1 MTLAEYLKAEGM
13 NASAFAKL
21 LDVTPSTVTRWLTTD
36 RKPDL
41 NLMVKIETVTLGRV
55 TMRDFVAPNLPS
67 SWQRATEV

>member
-1 MTLAEYLKAEGM
+1 MTLQDYLKAEGL

-41 NLMVKIETVTLGRV
+41 TLMVKIEEVTGGRV
-55 TMRDFVAPNLPS
+55 TMRDFVLPHT
-67 SWQRATEV
+67 TEV